1 MSDVNTLYGESE
13 IKNMLTIDITLGMA
27 RWSPDTDDWSHWWE
41 YQDNTYKNGNSG
53 VTSYGSLVAIENNTS
68 IDVIKTEEL

>member
-27 RWSPDTDDWSHWWE
+27 RWSPDTDDWSHWWG
-41 YQDNTYKNGNSG
+41 Y
-53 VTSYGSLVAIENNTS
+53 
-68 IDVIKTEEL
+68 